1 MSCTTNAVP
10 EYSTRYLV
18 LVDRHL
24 CLTMGIGRRSCC
36 SMGTCVGTSVDVVQS
51 MSCPFLSF
59 SRRSVGSRGVSD
71 ATKHH
76 RLFIG
81 SPTYHLFKCS
91 SIGINNVPGIGSM
104 PSVSISSFYLSFRP
118 QLRSLVSFT
127 FVSIAHYATCC
138 SVILT
143 SLDGIRKVCTHIS

>member
-91 SIGINNVPGIGSM
+91 SIGINNDVPCTR
-104 PSVSISSFYLSFRP
+104 YRCRAFRFDFFFLFIVP
-118 QLRSLVSFT
+118 TST
-127 FVSIAHYATCC
+127 SIARLLHVRKHSALCN
-138 SVILT
+138 LLFGHF
-143 SLDGIRKVCTHIS
+143 SLP